1 MNEDAMRGFSSLDD
15 DEKKQV
21 IDAARIPVPM
31 EVRLLLPY
39 TASMTLN
46 ISLFKI
52 ALYSYKIKYVQFGF
66 FYSLC
71 AVSNAQ

>member
-1 MNEDAMRGFSSLDD
+1 
-15 DEKKQV
+15 
-21 IDAARIPVPM
+21 
-31 EVRLLLPY
+31 
-39 TASMTLN
+39 MTLN

-71 AVSNAQ
+71 AVNNAQ